1 MRKAFIWM
9 TILCAVLCLSGC
21 SARRSGE
28 NSETSSQNEVTIN
41 KEITADTRVI
51 DVINDEDFQGFDQYL
66 FPVEDGLPDEDMT
79 LEHIDS
85 LLPYHSHI
93 NVNTTIDVI

>member
-28 NSETSSQNEVTIN
+28 NGEASSRHKAVIN
-41 KEITADTRVI
+41 KKITADTKVTN
-51 DVINDEDFQGFDQYL
+51 VINDEDFK
-66 FPVEDGLPDEDMT
+66 
-79 LEHIDS
+79 
-85 LLPYHSHI
+85 
-93 NVNTTIDVI
+93 